1 MGDVGDAGG
10 AAREGG
16 GRVVAIVDSR
26 FDHDSCIGE
35 GVAAEVG
42 PFVTGIVVADAN
54 KSTLLAV
61 ERMLNFETLAAAV
74 AARGEVWQ
82 PRAVAEGYV
91 V

>member
-1 MGDVGDAGG
+1 MGDVGNASG
-10 AAREGG
+10 AAWEGD

-42 PFVTGIVVADAN
+42 PFVVGVVVADAN

-61 ERMLNFETLAAAV
+61 ERVLNCETLAAAV
-74 AARGEVWQ
+74 AAEREVWR
-82 PRAVAEGYV
+82 PRAVQEGYV